1 MDLIEILQL
10 RKFDLSKK
18 IKLVRH
24 TTENGYDVN
33 LIYKAGQLMDYQA
46 VQSKDFF
53 KDCEYIISFIA
64 TESTKAVFVGA
75 YEIINKTTVKQRRK
89 IKKLPDI
96 QGIPDFYKDDQFYY
110 EQIEVPALAD
120 LKDRLVIEWGKG
132 ARNWCQNLSKK
143 EVIEIFPKGYN
154 NNFPGFDKVI
164 INYDE
169 LKKIIDYPDAN
180 REWHKMLSSVAGVYL
195 IVDMETGMQY
205 VGSAYG
211 KEGILGRWKQYS
223 KNGHGGNKLLIGILE
238 KDSLRYKKFQYSILR
253 TLPRTLTSSEVI
265 EIESIYKRKLGIK
278 AFGLNLN

>member
-1 MDLIEILQL
+1 MDMM
-10 RKFDLSKK
+10 
-18 IKLVRH
+18 
-24 TTENGYDVN
+24 

-143 EVIEIFPKGYN
+143 EVVEIFPKGYY

-265 EIESIYKRKLGIK
+265 EIESIYKRKLGSK

>member
-33 LIYKAGQLMDYQA
+33 LIYKAGQLRDYQA

-64 TESTKAVFVGA
+64 TESTKAIFVGA
-75 YEIINKTTVKQRRK
+75 YEIVNKTTVKQRRK

-96 QGIPDFYKDDQFYY
+96 QGIPDFYKGDQFYY
-110 EQIEVPALAD
+110 EQIEVTILAD

-132 ARNWCQNLSKK
+132 ARNWCQNLSNK
-143 EVIEIFPKGYN
+143 EVVEILPKGYY

-169 LKKIIDYPDAN
+169 LKKIIDYSDAN

-223 KNGHGGNKLLIGILE
+223 KNGHGGNKLLIDILE
-238 KDSLRYKKFQYSILR
+238 KAPLRYKKFQYSILR
-253 TLPRTLTSSEVI
+253 TLPRTLTSNEVI
-265 EIESIYKRKLGIK
+265 EIESIYKRKLGSK